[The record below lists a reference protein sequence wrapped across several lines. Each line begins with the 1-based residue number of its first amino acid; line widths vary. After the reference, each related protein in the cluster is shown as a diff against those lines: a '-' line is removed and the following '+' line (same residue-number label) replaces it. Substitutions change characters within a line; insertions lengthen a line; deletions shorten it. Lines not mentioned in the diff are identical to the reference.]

1 MAGTVAGSPHDSCS
15 TVEVALC
22 FALLAC
28 MQIGC
33 ACLITVVVG
42 AGDNQVIKYNCNQ
55 AGTSTTVIKQA
66 HPTCMQASKVTAV
79 FIAQHRLLYAP
90 AKADIDQVTLSS
102 QAKVA
107 HLLVLY
113 TNYTPA
119 VCMRA

>member
-1 MAGTVAGSPHDSCS
+1 
-15 TVEVALC
+15 
-22 FALLAC
+22 
-28 MQIGC
+28 
-33 ACLITVVVG
+33 
-42 AGDNQVIKYNCNQ
+42 
-55 AGTSTTVIKQA
+55 
-66 HPTCMQASKVTAV
+66 MQASKVTAV
-79 FIAQHRLLYAP
+79 FIAQHRLSYAP